1 MDDPG
6 TDDLRKD
13 GPRGDTESVKCLIVD
28 DLAENLLALEALLR
42 ADGVEVLQARSAREA
57 LELLLVHDVALA
69 LVDVQMPEIDGF
81 ELAELMRGSDR
92 TRTVPIIF
100 VTAGSRD
107 QQRMFQGYE
116 SGAVD
121 FLFKPIEAH
130 VLRSKA
136 NVFFQLHRQRRQLAR
151 DLVERTET
159 LRLQELFTA
168 VLGHDLRGPLAAI
181 LMAAQVL
188 SRRPD
193 DSVRPIGERLM
204 RSGRWMST
212 MIEDLLDLSRVRT
225 GDGIRIE
232 RRPVDL
238 AVLARRVMQ
247 DRQPTCPERS
257 WHFDAD
263 GDTHGD
269 WDEDRLQ
276 QVLSNLMGNAISHGL
291 PSGPVAVV
299 VDGRDAAQ
307 VRLSVGNAGVIP
319 EAVLPHIFDPFR
331 SGRSGSSRTG
341 GLGLGLFIVREIVKA
356 HRGTVTVDTSAAA
369 GERTAFEVM
378 LPRR

>member
-1 MDDPG
+1 MTEDS
-6 TDDLRKD
+6 RV
-13 GPRGDTESVKCLIVD
+13 DTEPVKCLIVD

-42 ADGVEVLQARSAREA
+42 ADGVEVVQAGSAREA

-69 LVDVQMPEIDGF
+69 LIDVQMPEIDGF

-107 QQRMFQGYE
+107 QQRMFLGYD

-121 FLFKPIEAH
+121 FLFKPIESH

-136 NVFFQLHRQRRQLAR
+136 NVFFQLYRQRRQLAR

-193 DSVRPIGERLM
+193 ESVRPIGERLM
-204 RSGRWMST
+204 RSGRWMSA

-238 AVLARRVMQ
+238 AVLARRAMQ
-247 DRQPTCPERS
+247 DRHPTCPERS
-257 WHFDAD
+257 WRFEVDAG
-263 GDTHGD
+263 GDSHGD

-291 PSGPVAVV
+291 PSGPIEVR
-299 VDGRDAAQ
+299 VDGRDPAQ
-307 VRLSVGNAGVIP
+307 VRFSVGNAGVIP

-341 GLGLGLFIVREIVKA
+341 GLGLGLFIVREIVKV
-356 HRGTVTVDTSAAA
+356 HRGTVTCRTGAAA
-369 GERTAFEVM
+369 EGRTIFEVL